1 MAYSRA
7 LSFSDDSTNVNI
19 PLRAA
24 SSSMSDTSPG
34 PQSGPF
40 SRTMR
45 HADIYRIRQI
55 QSVWYHEL
63 FQSSHAGDEGL
74 FPYIWEKYRDMQ
86 DWFDALP
93 PNMEPYLQALFEIEL
108 CYGRVLLLASP
119 PTRGVP
125 SDYAA
130 SLAFESSIQYS
141 NLISAKIREPSDRFW
156 LTSVDLLRIAQVGR
170 HFVDILT
177 SAQGHLLEGNP
188 PRYPYVPASTV
199 APPSF
204 PYPPRSDNVR
214 RSVGCINQITDS
226 LQTLGFRFR
235 DMTHCFVF
243 GEQVQPMLVQLT
255 QLDV

>member
-7 LSFSDDSTNVNI
+7 LSFSDDSANVNI
-19 PLRAA
+19 AMRAA
-24 SSSMSDTSPG
+24 SSSMSDTSPT

-40 SRTMR
+40 SRTTW

-86 DWFDALP
+86 AWFDALP
-93 PNMEPYLQALFEIEL
+93 PNMEQYLQALFEIEL

-130 SLAFESSIQYS
+130 SLAFESCIQYS
-141 NLISAKIREPSDRFW
+141 DLISAKTREPADRFW
-156 LTSVDLLRIAQVGR
+156 LTSVDLLRIAQIGR
-170 HFVDILT
+170 QFVDVLA
-177 SAQGHLLEGNP
+177 SAQGHLLEGKSP
-188 PRYPYVPASTV
+188 QYPRVPAGTV
-199 APPSF
+199 APPSY
-204 PYPPRSDNVR
+204 PYPARSDNVR
-214 RSVGCINQITDS
+214 RSIACINQITDS

-243 GEQVQPMLVQLT
+243 GEQVQPTLVQLT
-255 QLDV
+255 QMDV